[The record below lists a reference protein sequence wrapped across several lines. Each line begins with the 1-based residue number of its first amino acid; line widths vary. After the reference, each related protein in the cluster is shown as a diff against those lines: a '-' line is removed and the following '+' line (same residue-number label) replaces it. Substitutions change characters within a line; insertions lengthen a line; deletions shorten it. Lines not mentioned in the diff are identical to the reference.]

1 MEILALIVLAL
12 TLSLVL
18 NLFFRKFDISTIVG
32 YIFTGFIIA
41 TFFNYVSIDQ
51 HILSQLA
58 EFGVVF
64 LMFTIGL
71 EFSLPHLKRMKKE
84 VFIFGTLQVVLS
96 SIFFTY
102 VSITFFALDYKSAVV
117 IGMAISLSSTAI
129 VLTTL
134 NVNGDIHRPY
144 GRYAL
149 GILLFQDIAVIPILL
164 LISFLEGPSESIMTI
179 MMNTVLSGMIVIF
192 VLFALG
198 KYATSKFLGY
208 VVDSKK
214 EELFVLAILLIVLS
228 ASLLAHAFGFSYSLG
243 AFIAGMLIAESKY
256 KYQIEADL
264 VPFRDILLGL
274 FFITVGLQINLDVV
288 SANFFTI
295 IALTVA
301 ILLTKAV
308 IIFGITVFFSFP
320 KRAFKTALALAQV
333 GEFSFAV
340 FALAKSYQLVNDEV
354 LQILISVVVVS
365 LVFTSLAV
373 KHVRAFTNLFY
384 QQPSEAMREPICS
397 SCISQHIVVCG
408 YSLLGQR
415 IVKELKDQGI
425 TYVAI
430 EHDRSLVKTGHERG
444 DSVFFGNAAS
454 KTLLRSLDI
463 QHAIAVIIAI
473 DNDEKIRLI
482 CEAIHSIDPNIEII
496 LKVSDRRQIE
506 ELSDLQIKSFIN
518 QNETVAKL
526 LVDQALKCEL

>member
-41 TFFNYVSIDQ
+41 TFIDYTQ
-51 HILSQLA
+51 IDEHVLAEVA

-96 SIFFTY
+96 SLFFTY
-102 VSITFFALDYKSAVV
+102 VSIAFFGLDNQSAMV

-134 NVNGDIHRPY
+134 NENGDIHRPY
-144 GRYAL
+144 GRYSL
-149 GILLFQDIAVIPILL
+149 GILLFQDLAVIPILL
-164 LISFLEGPSESIMTI
+164 MVSFLARPSASLIDI
-179 MMNTVLSGMIVIF
+179 VIDTVLSGLIVIF
-192 VLFALG
+192 VLFATG
-198 KYATSKFLGY
+198 KYLTSKFLGY
-208 VVDSKK
+208 VVDSKR
-214 EELFVLAILLIVLS
+214 EELFIVAILLIILS
-228 ASLLAHAFGFSYSLG
+228 ASLLAHVFGFSYSLG

-274 FFITVGLQINLDVV
+274 FFITVGLQINLEVV
-288 SANFFTI
+288 IANFFTI
-295 IALTVA
+295 VVLTIA

-308 IIFGITVFFSFP
+308 IIFGVTVFFSFP

-365 LVFTSLAV
+365 LLFTSLAV

-384 QQPSEAMREPICS
+384 QKPTEAMREPICA
-397 SCISQHIVVCG
+397 SCISHHIVVCG

-415 IVKELKDQGI
+415 TVEELKEQGI

-430 EHDRSLVKTGHERG
+430 EHDRSLVKIGHERG

-463 QHAIAVIIAI
+463 QQAIAVIIAI

-482 CEAIHSIDPNIEII
+482 CEAIQSIDPMIDII

-506 ELSDLQIKSFIN
+506 ELSDLPIKSFIN